1 MKDQKK
7 RIFNWN
13 HISDKFSEE
22 QIEELESYYHAYH
35 RKCWAY
41 KQAMKRFKKFKLI
54 GNSVSILTASGGI
67 ISAIVTGGVALVAIS
82 TCALLIKSYMDHQNL
97 DLKIQNTQFAIQSYQ
112 HLLILIKNMLR
123 SGDFEPSIHV
133 TMKNTDDIIVDICPT
148 VDKYLLKYDKKFTL
162 E

>member
-1 MKDQKK
+1 
-7 RIFNWN
+7 
-13 HISDKFSEE
+13 
-22 QIEELESYYHAYH
+22 
-35 RKCWAY
+35 
-41 KQAMKRFKKFKLI
+41 MKRFKTFKLI

-112 HLLILIKNMLR
+112 HLLILIKNLLR

-133 TMKNTDDIIVDICPT
+133 TMKNSRYMSNPLTNSFKNMI
-148 VDKYLLKYDKKFTL
+148 KNLLLNDFYDFV
-162 E
+162 EYQ